1 MARGLTWLRWSGG
14 IRNWYAM
21 DRLAILVFDE
31 SDLESIA
38 AGTNLVGILYD
49 KYFDVKQ
56 LARR

>member
-1 MARGLTWLRWSGG
+1 
-14 IRNWYAM
+14 M